1 MIGFDD
7 RFIIYFF
14 QIIFDSIFKN
24 YKEDEWIET
33 DQYFPHVAGA
43 LCTLTQLRQRIDYPM
58 QCAKLV
64 DHPLINLRMA
74 RETKSKYEQMQ
85 VISHEALEKT
95 MRKSNV
101 GLI

>member
-1 MIGFDD
+1 MINDEPQTD
-7 RFIIYFF
+7 SIYFF
-14 QIIFDSIFKN
+14 QVIFDSIFKD

-64 DHPLINLRMA
+64 DHPLINLKIA
-74 RETKSKYEQMQ
+74 RETKPKYDQMQ
-85 VISHEALEKT
+85 VISHKP
-95 MRKSNV
+95 
-101 GLI
+101 